1 MMAGSSIDCNKS
13 AAPIIEWPKGCNKGQ
28 AAAGLVWCGARA
40 GDAAGSGSEANK
52 CSNKVG
58 ERRLQKQTERGEQV
72 ALSLRRSSLVW
83 SGLDTRAGAEF
94 NELLWGLFVFSSI

>member
-1 MMAGSSIDCNKS
+1 MAGSSIDCNKS

-28 AAAGLVWCGARA
+28 AAAVVWCGVRA

-83 SGLDTRAGAEF
+83 SGLDTRAGTEF